1 MTDLS
6 KSNLFRQPN
15 IPTLDKVIEV
25 FKRSGGTDQMA
36 QKFYDNNEV
45 TGWFFN
51 GSPIVN
57 FIPLANRYIAAWHK
71 NGGSNIGNQRKLVI

>member
-25 FKRSGGTDQMA
+25 FKRSGSNEEIAKQ
-36 QKFYDNNEV
+36 FYTNNEA

-57 FIPLANRYIAAWHK
+57 FVPLANKYIAGCNK
-71 NGGSNIGNQRKLVI
+71 RKDSAIERKFVI